1 MLLQQNCRV
10 RHTQILSELIYK
22 IEGASQIERNQSPLA
37 KSKNQQLKEKLG
49 RKWTTTSD
57 VMTFVIF
64 DTLQQSFEKLV
75 DQLVDEVLM
84 SYES

>member
-1 MLLQQNCRV
+1 M
-10 RHTQILSELIYK
+10 
-22 IEGASQIERNQSPLA
+22 
-37 KSKNQQLKEKLG
+37 
-49 RKWTTTSD
+49 
-57 VMTFVIF
+57 VMTFVIS

>member
-1 MLLQQNCRV
+1 
-10 RHTQILSELIYK
+10 
-22 IEGASQIERNQSPLA
+22 
-37 KSKNQQLKEKLG
+37 
-49 RKWTTTSD
+49 
-57 VMTFVIF
+57 MTFVIS